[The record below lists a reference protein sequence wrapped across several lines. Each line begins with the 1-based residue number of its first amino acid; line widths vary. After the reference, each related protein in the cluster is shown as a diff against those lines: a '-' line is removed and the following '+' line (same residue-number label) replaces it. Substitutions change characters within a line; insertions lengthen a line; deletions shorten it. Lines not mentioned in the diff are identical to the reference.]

1 MPHIKPSDKPQY
13 EDALTRLSNE
23 LTYAPVG
30 HLCYVLYVLAV
41 RWMKLHPSVTVA
53 FARRA
58 WAAGALHEAEEE
70 FRRLHIVPY
79 EQKKIEENGE
89 AE

>member
-1 MPHIKPSDKPQY
+1 MPHIEPSDKSMY
-13 EDALTRLSNE
+13 DYSLTRLSNE
-23 LTYAPVG
+23 LENSPVG
-30 HLCYVLYVLAV
+30 HLCYVVYVLTV
-41 RWMKLHPSVTVA
+41 RWMRFHQGATPT

-70 FRRLHIVPY
+70 FRRLHIVSY